1 MQAFGD
7 QLLLC
12 GEIDPSGLPGE
23 MAGPG
28 TLTRS
33 KDNKDNKDGKDSK
46 DNKDSKDADVRDR
59 ILLSG
64 DVEPNPGPPRRS
76 VHLPVQCYVSGV
88 WKLGII
94 LSIIL
99 MELHTNTT
107 EKPTYCHCVSQ

>member
-28 TLTRS
+28 TMTRS
-33 KDNKDNKDGKDSK
+33 KDSKDGKDSQE
-46 DNKDSKDADVRDR
+46 ADVRDR

-76 VHLPVQCYVSGV
+76 VPPPVQCYVSGV

-107 EKPTYCHCVSQ
+107 EKPPYCVSQ

>member
-28 TLTRS
+28 TMTRS
-33 KDNKDNKDGKDSK
+33 KDSKDGKDNKDNKDSKDSQ
-46 DNKDSKDADVRDR
+46 DADVRDR

-76 VHLPVQCYVSGV
+76 VPLLYNA
-88 WKLGII
+88 
-94 LSIIL
+94 
-99 MELHTNTT
+99 M
-107 EKPTYCHCVSQ
+107 

>member
-33 KDNKDNKDGKDSK
+33 KDNKDSKDGKDG
-46 DNKDSKDADVRDR
+46 KDSKDADVRDR

-76 VHLPVQCYVSGV
+76 VPLLYNV
-88 WKLGII
+88 
-94 LSIIL
+94 
-99 MELHTNTT
+99 M
-107 EKPTYCHCVSQ
+107 